1 MSSSTLI
8 LIRPIYQYVC
18 CVLCELFPPSIS
30 VGQVV
35 TLQPPQ
41 ATLAAILHPHVCA
54 LILCWSA
61 QEPRAPTLV
70 PHIAPVPLQQD
81 ERNYHKPGKTQNCR
95 PRCSLVGQELLV
107 EAAADDK
114 KHPFSLEKL
123 GVNNICATE
132 DVSVFANRGTVVSHS
147 PEVGASPARSRLP
160 GTARPRQ
167 SSQQER
173 CPRLPARG
181 RQPLVPGA
189 SGDRPTLCP
198 GSGRKAAGS
207 WRGW

>member
-1 MSSSTLI
+1 M
-8 LIRPIYQYVC
+8 
-18 CVLCELFPPSIS
+18 
-30 VGQVV
+30 
-35 TLQPPQ
+35 
-41 ATLAAILHPHVCA
+41 CA

-70 PHIAPVPLQQD
+70 PHIAPVALQQD
-81 ERNYHKPGKTQNCR
+81 ERNYQKPGKTQNCR

-160 GTARPRQ
+160 GTARPRLSGQ
-167 SSQQER
+167 RER
-173 CPRLPARG
+173 RPRLPARG
-181 RQPLVPGA
+181 RSVRGPADALPRLRTKSRWLLERVVTMQFRSSWTVSVRLLGVRQLTTSTSEEA
-189 SGDRPTLCP
+189 KTRRSNWELLFRIT
-198 GSGRKAAGS
+198 AAF
-207 WRGW
+207 